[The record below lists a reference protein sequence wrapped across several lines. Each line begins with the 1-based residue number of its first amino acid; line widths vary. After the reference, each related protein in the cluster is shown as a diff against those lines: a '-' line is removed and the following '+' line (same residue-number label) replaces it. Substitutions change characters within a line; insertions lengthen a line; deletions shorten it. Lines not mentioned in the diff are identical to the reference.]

1 MQWREAV
8 HDFSMP
14 REKVAGVNLRDR
26 IMEVVPEQ

>member
-1 MQWREAV
+1 MQGREAV